1 MYNFNFKISYK
12 NKDNEK
18 ETDTIYREEILKAFN
33 MEVFDTKVLV
43 EKVTV
48 LFNIFK
54 NDFSDIFKNI
64 KKRCNTLFILDDF
77 SCFQI
82 LFSWEHFFIMH
93 SFLEIYF
100 NEKKIEKNIILNHLL
115 NI

>member
-1 MYNFNFKISYK
+1 MYNYDFKITYK

-18 ETDTIYREEILKAFN
+18 ETDTIYRSEILKAFN
-33 MEVFDTKVLV
+33 MEIFNTKNLV

-54 NDFSDIFKNI
+54 NDFSDIFKII
-64 KKRCNTLFILDDF
+64 KKKYKTPFNLDDF

-100 NEKKIEKNIILNHLL
+100 NKKKIEKNIILNHLL